1 MVPPGVYTCDTMEGR
16 QHILDELSGI
26 SPLLAGMERG
36 NVLPVPEGYFEG
48 LADAILLRI
57 RSANDINA
65 ELETVAPLLSTISRE
80 QVYTVPAGYF
90 NEAKFGVQDRAVDI
104 AGTGAKRFQLKLSG
118 KWLQYA
124 AAAVFAGVLVTGAF
138 LFTEHK
144 KTVKVDYEQYSH
156 VDIPSALDK
165 ISDEDLEKYLNT
177 RDHQAAVRKEP
188 SPLTMELPEVKAN
201 VHLLSDEE
209 LTDYLNE
216 NTTEPEPQSAS
227 PVNKDSE

>member
-1 MVPPGVYTCDTMEGR
+1 M
-16 QHILDELSGI
+16 
-26 SPLLAGMERG
+26 A
-36 NVLPVPEGYFEG
+36 
-48 LADAILLRI
+48 
-57 RSANDINA
+57 
-65 ELETVAPLLSTISRE
+65 VAMT
-80 QVYTVPAGYF
+80 
-90 NEAKFGVQDRAVDI
+90 
-104 AGTGAKRFQLKLSG
+104 GTGAKRFQLKLSG

-165 ISDEDLEKYLNT
+165 ISDEDLEKYLKH
-177 RDHQAAVRKEP
+177 DHQAAARKAP

>member
-16 QHILDELSGI
+16 QPILDELSGI
-26 SPLLAGMERG
+26 SPLLAGMERR
-36 NVLPVPEGYFEG
+36 NVLSVPEGYFEG

-57 RSANDINA
+57 RSVNDINA

-90 NEAKFGVQDRAVDI
+90 NAVKFGVQGMAV
-104 AGTGAKRFQLKLSG
+104 AMTGTGAKRFQLKLSG

-165 ISDEDLEKYLNT
+165 ISDEDLEKYLKH
-177 RDHQAAVRKEP
+177 DHQAAARKAP

>member
-1 MVPPGVYTCDTMEGR
+1 MEGR
-16 QHILDELSGI
+16 QPILDELSGI
-26 SPLLAGMERG
+26 SPLLAGMERRDI
-36 NVLPVPEGYFEG
+36 LSVPEGYFER
-48 LADAILLRI
+48 LADAVLLRI
-57 RSANDINA
+57 RSANDINT
-65 ELETVAPLLSTISRE
+65 ELETVAPLLSTISRRH
-80 QVYTVPAGYF
+80 VYTVPAGYF
-90 NEAKFGVQDRAVDI
+90 NEVKFGVQGKAAAI
-104 AGTGAKRFQLKLSG
+104 TGTGAKRFQLRSSG

-124 AAAVFAGVLVTGAF
+124 AAAVFAGVLITGAF

-156 VDIPSALDK
+156 IDIPSALDR

-177 RDHQAAVRKEP
+177 RDHQAAARKAP